1 MGSSFEVHG
10 AQILK
15 TLDVAETNG
24 LIRTLCPDSIKS
36 YKSSTNASD
45 VGIYIFSLTNTGTPK
60 PWYVGLT
67 KKQSLAYES
76 MTPDKLRKYSI
87 AMFGRTGKPSITL
100 LTPCTTA
107 SRNDIEGLE
116 MLLIWIARSKNPLL
130 LNERKISGDPKSII
144 TLVNK
149 ISIKGV
155 LNANPGQP
163 SNAAKAFKAMMG
175 LV

>member
-10 AQILK
+10 EQMLK
-15 TLDVAETNG
+15 ALDLAGTNG
-24 LIRTLCPDSIKS
+24 LIRTLCPDSIRS
-36 YKSSTNASD
+36 YKGGANAAG
-45 VGIYIFSLTNTGTPK
+45 VGVYVFSLTNTGTPK

-67 KKQSLAYES
+67 KKQSLASES
-76 MTPDKLRKYSI
+76 MTADKLRKYST

-100 LTPCTTA
+100 LTPCTSA
-107 SRNDIEGLE
+107 SKKDIEGLE
-116 MLLIWIARSKNPLL
+116 MLLIWMARAKNPLL

-149 ISIKGV
+149 ISIRGV
-155 LNANPGQP
+155 LNTNPGQP
-163 SNAAKAFKAMMG
+163 TNAAQAFKAMMG